1 MIYLFISIFVLAPA
15 YIIKIDLFGLPS
27 DLLML
32 WVILVWV
39 IFGIWLIAKQQIKSF
54 FSSVKNNNRALLL
67 FISLFFLSG
76 VISLFAKGIDRAK
89 LGQFL
94 VLFVQPI
101 SLFFISGF
109 IFKKYP
115 KSKKYLLL
123 TTYYLLAVAGLYAII
138 QYITLLGLPSAWWG
152 NNDEPKRAI
161 AFFIHP
167 NFYALWAAPL
177 LALLIP
183 DLMLRVAAVFPSF
196 SRRGVLSTSERR
208 GGWNLVMIIA
218 WIIGAV
224 GLFLSLSRAGWIGL
238 ASAIIV
244 YLIIAANNKIRKL
257 ASVIVIIIVIITLS
271 VPNFRYRVILPFY
284 GEKST
289 VSRFSLWNTGI
300 KAIKGS
306 PLIGLGLGGFGKN
319 WLALNTDPGLDTHNF
334 PHNIF
339 LDLWVETGL
348 LGLISFLGIISIYIY
363 QGLRR
368 APLPPSSGDMS
379 QAQPRDREVAP
390 SLGSHTLKLSI
401 TLFLIAI
408 IFQGL
413 TDNPYFK
420 NDLALIFWI
429 ILSLV

>member
-1 MIYLFISIFVLAPA
+1 MIYLLISIFVLAPA
-15 YIIKIDLFGLPS
+15 YIIKINLFGLPS

-183 DLMLRVAAVFPSF
+183 DLGESLKANSYKLKAF
-196 SRRGVLSTSERR
+196 L
-208 GGWNLVMIIA
+208 
-218 WIIGAV
+218 WILGAV
-224 GLFLSLSRAGWIGL
+224 GLFLSLSRASWIGL
-238 ASAIIV
+238 TSAVIV

-257 ASVIVIIIVIITLS
+257 ASVIVIIIVIVTLS

-420 NDLALIFWI
+420 NDLAMIFWI
-429 ILSLV
+429 ILALTI

>member
-1 MIYLFISIFVLAPA
+1 MIYLLISIFVLAPA
-15 YIIKIDLFGLPS
+15 YIIKINLFGLPS

-183 DLMLRVAAVFPSF
+183 DLGESLKANSYKLKAF
-196 SRRGVLSTSERR
+196 L
-208 GGWNLVMIIA
+208 
-218 WIIGAV
+218 WILGAV

-238 ASAIIV
+238 TSAVIV

-257 ASVIVIIIVIITLS
+257 ASVIVIIIVIVTLS

-420 NDLALIFWI
+420 NDLAMIFWI
-429 ILSLV
+429 ILALTI